1 MTIESTFVETPYGRF
16 HAESAGSGTPVLF
29 LHGGTASSRE
39 WRPVLG
45 ALGRHAR
52 CVAVD
57 RLGCGDSDRSA
68 RGYDRDTVTR
78 SLLACADALGME
90 KFGVVGQSFGGFWA
104 LSMAFAAPARVSR
117 LVLVNSAGGPMTDD
131 EREAWRAR
139 TDARRQATTA
149 ADTLESRG
157 EAADRTIATIFADP
171 RRVPPTFRD
180 DLLWQMERAD
190 PGQLGALGDGFEG
203 MGRER
208 YDRISCP
215 TLVVWGEADSMIP
228 LDRGRRL
235 AAAIPGAR
243 YAGLPGVGH
252 TCQIE
257 DPEGFVAAV
266 APFLEETAG
275 VG

>member
-1 MTIESTFVETPYGRF
+1 MTIESTFVVTTYGRF
-16 HAESAGSGTPVLF
+16 HAESAGAGKPVLF
-29 LHGGTASSRE
+29 LHGGTASTRE
-39 WRPVLG
+39 WRPVLD

-57 RLGCGDSDRSA
+57 RLGCGESDRSA
-68 RGYDRDTVTR
+68 RGYDRETVTQ
-78 SLLACADALGME
+78 SLFACADGLGVDR
-90 KFGVVGQSFGGFWA
+90 FSVVGQSFGGFWA
-104 LSMAFAAPARVSR
+104 LSLAFAAPARVSR
-117 LVLVNSAGGPMTDD
+117 IVLVNSAGGPMSDE

-139 TDARRQATTA
+139 MASMRQATPP
-149 ADTLESRG
+149 ADMPESRR
-157 EAADRTIATIFADP
+157 EAADRLIATIFADP

-190 PGQLGALGDGFEG
+190 PRQMQALGDGFER
-203 MGRER
+203 MSRER
-208 YDRISCP
+208 YDRITCP
-215 TLVVWGEADSMIP
+215 TLVVWGEADAMIP
-228 LDRGRRL
+228 TERGKRL

-266 APFLEETAG
+266 APFLDEEAG
-275 VG
+275 SG

>member
-1 MTIESTFVETPYGRF
+1 MAIESAFVETPYGRF
-16 HAESAGSGTPVLF
+16 HVESAGDGKPVLF
-29 LHGGTASSRE
+29 LHGGTASTRE
-39 WRPVLG
+39 WRPVLD

-57 RLGCGDSDRSA
+57 RLGCGESDRSA
-68 RGYDRDTVTR
+68 RGYDRETVTR
-78 SLLACADALGME
+78 SLLACADGLGFDR
-90 KFGVVGQSFGGFWA
+90 FGVVGQSFGGFWA
-104 LSMAFAAPARVSR
+104 LSMAFAAPDRIGR
-117 LVLVNSAGGPMTDD
+117 IVLVNSAGGPMTDE

-139 TDARRQATTA
+139 RASMRQAASAT
-149 ADTLESRG
+149 DTPESRR

-190 PGQLGALGDGFEG
+190 PGQLQATGDGFER
-203 MGRER
+203 MSRER
-208 YDRISCP
+208 YDRITCP

-228 LDRGRRL
+228 TERGRRL
-235 AAAIPGAR
+235 AAAIAGAR

-266 APFLEETAG
+266 APFLDETAG
-275 VG
+275 VA